1 MKCFHNTFQDVEYIA
16 LNAVLSTAVS
26 YSPLN
31 DSEYKCSAG
40 LKEKKPVGFSRFVM

>member
-1 MKCFHNTFQDVEYIA
+1 MKWFCSTFQDVEYIA
-16 LNAVLSTAVS
+16 LNAVLSTAVL

-40 LKEKKPVGFSRFVM
+40 LKEKKSVGFSWFVM